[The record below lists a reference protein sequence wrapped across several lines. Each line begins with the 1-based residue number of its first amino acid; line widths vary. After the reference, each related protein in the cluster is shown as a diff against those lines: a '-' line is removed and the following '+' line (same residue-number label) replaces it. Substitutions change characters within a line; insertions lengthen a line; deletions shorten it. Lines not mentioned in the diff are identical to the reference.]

1 MGAKRG
7 GDHDSGEPD
16 PAAAMN
22 RQPFAGPR
30 PSLIDD
36 GAKRGD
42 KAAAETRGGG
52 EIEALR
58 QAHQI
63 YVGEVDGDEFGEGA
77 PMSEARLH
85 LVVANVLVA
94 RIALWTSA
102 AARNEGHRDA
112 VALLPQPH
120 ILAHLLDD
128 ARKLVAR
135 HMGKLDV
142 AVVAH
147 PAVPIAAADA

>member
-22 RQPFAGPR
+22 REPLAGPR

-52 EIEALR
+52 EIEALW

-63 YVGEVDGDEFGEGA
+63 DVGKVDGDQLSERA
-77 PMSEARLH
+77 PMGETRLH
-85 LVVANVLVA
+85 LVVADVVIARVA
-94 RIALWTSA
+94 LGAMST
-102 AARNEGHRDA
+102 ARNEG
-112 VALLPQPH
+112 
-120 ILAHLLDD
+120 
-128 ARKLVAR
+128 
-135 HMGKLDV
+135 
-142 AVVAH
+142 
-147 PAVPIAAADA
+147 